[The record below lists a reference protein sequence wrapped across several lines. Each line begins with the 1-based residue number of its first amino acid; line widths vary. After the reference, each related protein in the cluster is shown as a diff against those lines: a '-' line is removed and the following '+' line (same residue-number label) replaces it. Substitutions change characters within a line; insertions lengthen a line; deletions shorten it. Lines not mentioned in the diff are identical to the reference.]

1 MKRAWLVAVAL
12 LLPVASG
19 CLGGVTPAE
28 IPKSTLNQQGWSQTS
43 STSESL
49 VAGMGEKVTKEYRPN
64 GGTDLTGVIVVSVN
78 DVPILDES
86 RFIPQALEQVEEKR
100 NIQLNE
106 AGSTTL
112 TLINLDGST
121 DADLYDFQKSGAS
134 GKAVLFTPNCSS
146 FVVVVGYGVTGAG
159 GISGFETTYQE
170 AKNTARG
177 VAC

>member
-1 MKRAWLVAVAL
+1 MKRAWLVSVAL

-28 IPKSTLNQQGWSQTS
+28 IPQSTLTQKGWSETS
-43 STSESL
+43 SSSESL

-86 RFIPQALEQVEEKR
+86 RFIPQALEQVEQER
-100 NIQLNE
+100 NIELTE

-112 TLINLDGST
+112 SLVNLDGSIE
-121 DADLYDFQKSGAS
+121 ADVYDFQKSGAS
-134 GKAVLFTPNCSS
+134 GKAVLFTPSCSS

-159 GISGFETTYQE
+159 GLGGVDTTYQE
-170 AKNTARG
+170 AKNTARA